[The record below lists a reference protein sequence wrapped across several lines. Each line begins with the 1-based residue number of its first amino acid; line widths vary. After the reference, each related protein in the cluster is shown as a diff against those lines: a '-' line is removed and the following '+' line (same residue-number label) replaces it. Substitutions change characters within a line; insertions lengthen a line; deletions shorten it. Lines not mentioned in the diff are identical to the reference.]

1 MPGANA
7 EQHGEGVQPAAMQ
20 KMINKAAWLLSEGR
34 VVKISPYM
42 FYVIGRN
49 SKHLV
54 KYENGKFYC
63 TCKGFES
70 KGFCSHVLAVM
81 TLSGLKEEASSF
93 FDEAVRQRVLRE
105 IRGMGRGR

>member
-1 MPGANA
+1 
-7 EQHGEGVQPAAMQ
+7 
-20 KMINKAAWLLSEGR
+20 
-34 VVKISPYM
+34 VKISPFMY
-42 FYVIGRN
+42 YVIGRN

-54 KYENGKFYC
+54 KYENGRFSC

-81 TLSGLKEEASSF
+81 TLSELKEEVSSF

-105 IRGMGRGR
+105 LRSMGARRAR

>member
-1 MPGANA
+1 MTEVNT
-7 EQHGEGVQPAAMQ
+7 QKSSEGQQAMM
-20 KMINKAAWLLSEGR
+20 KIINKAAWLLSEGR

-42 FYVIGRN
+42 YYVIGRN

-54 KYENGKFYC
+54 KYEGGRFAC

-81 TLSGLKEEASSF
+81 TLSGLKDASSVL
-93 FDEAVRQRVLRE
+93 DEAVKQRVMKELKALSR
-105 IRGMGRGR
+105 RT